1 MQIPFFHTEL
11 LRIHLILQ
19 ILIIGQGLIQIGQII
34 LTHADRGH
42 LQVAR
47 QMEHKEI
54 LSQRM
59 PLV

>member
-1 MQIPFFHTEL
+1 MPILFFRMEL
-11 LRIHLILQ
+11 LLIHLILQ